1 MADNNE
7 NIAEEPVKAEEIK
20 EEPVVAA
27 ETEQKAAETIAVS
40 AAATAAAADAASK
53 AKEEKKAA
61 EAAQKAAKKAAAK
74 AEKDAKKAA
83 AKAEKRRIKR
93 EKQQAIIDA
102 CPPEYKAMSTAKYF
116 WFGVLCYLPAI
127 GFFITI
133 LMSLIP
139 RNRNLK
145 HFARAILINY
155 IIIAVVFAVLV
166 LISYFAVGEGPRDLI
181 LDGMETILSSFGI

>member
-20 EEPVVAA
+20 EEPVAAA
-27 ETEQKAAETIAVS
+27 EAEQKAAETIAVS
-40 AAATAAAADAASK
+40 AAATAAAADAANK

-61 EAAQKAAKKAAAK
+61 EAAEKAAQKAKAK

-83 AKAEKRRIKR
+83 AKAEKRRIKL

-102 CPPEYKAMSTAKYF
+102 CPPEY
-116 WFGVLCYLPAI
+116 LPLL

-133 LMSLIP
+133 LVSLIP

-155 IIIAVVFAVLV
+155 IIIAVLFAVLILV
-166 LISYFAVGEGPRDLI
+166 SYFAVGEGPRDLI